1 MQSIEDFQI
10 QQIKQ
15 HAIIDS
21 QFENIFT
28 WRKEMALPSF
38 EKLEKKLDITNKELD
53 SKIEKT
59 NDELKVIDNKLLVIL
74 ILNILLLVFVVGKI
88 APELLKALVA
98 VL

>member
-1 MQSIEDFQI
+1 MQSMDDFQV

-38 EKLEKKLDITNKELD
+38 EKLEN
-53 SKIEKT
+53 KIEKT
-59 NDELKVIDNKLLVIL
+59 NQELKIIDNKLLVIL
-74 ILNILLLVFVVGKI
+74 VLNILLLVFAAGKL
-88 APELLKALVA
+88 APDLLKALVS

>member
-1 MQSIEDFQI
+1 MQSIDDFQI

-21 QFENIFT
+21 QLENIFT

-38 EKLEKKLDITNKELD
+38 EKLE

-59 NDELKVIDNKLLVIL
+59 NEELKIIDNKLLVIL
-74 ILNILLLVFVVGKI
+74 ILNILLLVFVVGKL
-88 APELLKALVA
+88 APDLLKAMVS